1 MLMLRHYK
9 GLIQSGDG
17 SVCSNPLDRRT
28 GENYIELYSGCRN
41 ATEFQALQK
50 AEQEMNIETFKEKGL
65 SIRQIVR
72 LAGISKGLVEK
83 WLR

>member
-1 MLMLRHYK
+1 MDKCLE
-9 GLIQSGDG
+9 IE
-17 SVCSNPLDRRT
+17 
-28 GENYIELYSGCRN
+28 ENKSIRLTDEQARFIIKLCSGCNN
-41 ATEFQALQK
+41 ATEFQALPK
-50 AEQEMNIETFKEKGL
+50 AEQEKYIGTFKEKGL